1 MKTRKFIRRL
11 LFPVT
16 QIVPDTHTSAA
27 LDSGIKTREN
37 TESDREYWVRVLTTI
52 ADPVLKSLSKGKLKE
67 KGYPNRELFTH
78 LEAFGRLMA
87 GMAPWLELGPDN
99 TPEGKIREKYIQL
112 YLKGID
118 YAVDP
123 ESPDFM
129 NFTNRSQPL
138 VDTALLAAALV
149 RAPNQ
154 LWSRLDDK
162 TRKNLINAM
171 KSTRAL
177 TPYYNNWLLF
187 SAMVEATLAKFD
199 GHCDEKRINFAVM
212 KHMEW
217 YKGDGIYGDGPCF
230 HWDYYN
236 SYVIQPLLLNILKIL
251 MEKGM
256 KLRCSSKGLEEEYAE
271 ALERAQRYAVIQERL
286 ISPEGTF
293 PPIGRSIT
301 YRFGAF
307 QLLSQIALWK
317 KLPESIKPA
326 QVRCALTAVI
336 KRTIEAPQTF
346 DENGW
351 LRIGLCG
358 HQADLGEFYVST
370 GSLYLCSVGL
380 LALGLPPEDE
390 FWSAPAMDWTSK
402 KIWQGQD
409 AQCDHALK
417 NPANLYRMQIFQKL
431 GRKADKITNLLAG
444 KS

>member
-1 MKTRKFIRRL
+1 MNLRKLAKRL
-11 LFPVT
+11 FFSGT
-16 QIVPDTHTSAA
+16 QSVPDRSISAA
-27 LDSGIKTREN
+27 GDSGIKAREN
-37 TESDREYWVRVLTTI
+37 VQAPESDREYWIRVLTTI
-52 ADPVLKSLSKGKLKE
+52 ADPVLTSLSEGKLRE
-67 KGYPNRELFTH
+67 RMPVEFQKGRENRKLFTH

-87 GMAPWLELGPDN
+87 GIAPWLELGPDD

-118 YAVDP
+118 HAVDP

-129 NFTNRSQPL
+129 NFTNRRNQPL

-149 RAPNQ
+149 RAPKQ
-154 LWSRLDDK
+154 LWGRLGDK
-162 TRKNLINAM
+162 TRKNLIDAM

-177 TPYYNNWLLF
+177 SPVYNNWLLF
-187 SAMVEATLAKFD
+187 SAMVEAALAKFD
-199 GHCDEKRINFAVM
+199 GYGDGVRMNYAVR

-217 YKGDGIYGDGPCF
+217 YKGDGVYGDGPCF

-236 SYVIQPLLLNILKIL
+236 GYVIQPLLLSVLQVML
-251 MEKGM
+251 EKGVR
-256 KLRCSSKGLEEEYAE
+256 LNPFPGDSLEEEYAK
-271 ALERAQRYAVIQERL
+271 ALKRAQRYAVIQERL

-293 PPIGRSIT
+293 PPIGRSISF
-301 YRFGAF
+301 RFGAF

-317 KLPESIKPA
+317 KLPESLKPA

-336 KRTIEAPQTF
+336 KKTMEAPGTF

-358 HQADLGEFYVST
+358 HQPSLGERYVST
-370 GSLYLCSVGL
+370 GSLYLCSMGL

-390 FWSAPAMDWTSK
+390 FWSAPAMDWTAR

-409 AQCDHALK
+409 AQSDHAL
-417 NPANLYRMQIFQKL
+417 
-431 GRKADKITNLLAG
+431 G
-444 KS
+444 

>member
-1 MKTRKFIRRL
+1 MNIKNFAKHLFFSGTRS
-11 LFPVT
+11 
-16 QIVPDTHTSAA
+16 VPDTPPFTAG
-27 LDSGIKTREN
+27 DSGLKARESFEVP
-37 TESDREYWVRVLTTI
+37 ESDREYWVRVLTTI
-52 ADPVLKSLSKGKLKE
+52 ADPVLKSLSEGKLKE
-67 KGYPNRELFTH
+67 RMPVEFQKGHESRKLFTY

-87 GMAPWLELGPDN
+87 GIAPWLELGPDN
-99 TPEGKIREKYIQL
+99 TPEGEIREKYIQL

-118 YAVDP
+118 HAVDP

-129 NFTNRSQPL
+129 NFTNKNQPL

-149 RAPNQ
+149 RAPKQ
-154 LWSRLDDK
+154 LWGRLSDK
-162 TRKNLINAM
+162 TRKNLIDAI

-177 TPYYNNWLLF
+177 TPVYNNWLLF
-187 SAMVEATLAKFD
+187 SAMVEAALAKFD
-199 GHCDEKRINFAVM
+199 GHGDEMRMNFAVR

-217 YKGDGIYGDGPCF
+217 YKGDGIYGDGSSF

-236 SYVIQPLLLNILKIL
+236 SYVIHPLLLSVLEVM

-256 KLRCSSKGLEEEYAE
+256 RSNPPCNSLEEDYAE
-271 ALERAQRYAVIQERL
+271 AFKRAQRYAVIQEHL

-293 PPIGRSIT
+293 PPVGRSIT

-307 QLLSQIALWK
+307 HLLSQIALLR
-317 KLPESIKPA
+317 KLPESLQPA

-336 KRTIEAPQTF
+336 KKTTEAPGTF
-346 DENGW
+346 DGSGW

-358 HQADLGEFYVST
+358 RQPDLGEFYVST
-370 GSLYLCSVGL
+370 GSIYLCSVGL

-409 AQCDHALK
+409 AQGDHALE
-417 NPANLYRMQIFQKL
+417 
-431 GRKADKITNLLAG
+431 
-444 KS
+444 